1 MEPRLRR
8 PCSARFAHLLLMVW
22 LLLISVSGTAETLR
36 LTASSAP
43 LQPAPEFFCE
53 PAGRAMPSAAVLRR
67 HQHLDWQQAEGMA
80 NFGFTSD
87 VCWFRLSVINDADN
101 PASWVARI
109 DNAILAD
116 LHLYVLAAD
125 AALPVDQQRA
135 GLGVPFSERR
145 LAYHGIALPLDLPPG
160 QPRTLLMRV
169 QTPYSLQLP
178 LTLQTTEQ
186 FSRSSHTSILIQ
198 GLFIGGM
205 AIMMLYNL
213 FLYSSIREPVY
224 LLYVCWTF
232 TITLFQIVLHGFA
245 QRYLWPESP
254 LVAVHIMAL
263 VLPLIVFFATRFTVS
278 FLVLEQRAESAA
290 RWLNQ
295 LGLVGLGLLIV
306 QSFVSPYLLTPV
318 TVIVIIVMM
327 LSILFIALQRYRRQD
342 PDARFFLI
350 AWLCFLV
357 GAVFMALNKYGIIP
371 RNAVTENMVQ
381 LGVFL
386 EVVLLSLA
394 LADRINRLKEAH
406 ADSIRNRARA
416 EIEALKASAHNQA
429 KSEFLATMSHEIRTP
444 MNGVVGMVDLL
455 RRTPLNIQQAQYVD
469 TIHQSTESLL
479 TVIND
484 ILDYSRIEAGKLS
497 LEVIDTDLYELV
509 DDCVA
514 LFALPSASKHLPLL
528 TFVDSRV
535 PRRIMTDPTR
545 LKQILTNL
553 LSNAFKFTEQ
563 GQISISVSPHGQSSD
578 GNSELLFEVSDTGV
592 GISEEQQR
600 LLFRAF
606 SQADSSTTRR
616 YGGSGL
622 GLTISRKLCDL
633 FDGKI
638 GLSSTQGRGSTFW
651 FTIRTRAIKTTSRP
665 LPLIDKTLLL
675 IDPLAARRMSIG
687 QMAERWG
694 MQLISAAD
702 TAAARNRLQADPAL
716 SIDAVLLHQ
725 DLCPGLGELLAALPQ
740 SVAVLILRRLGE
752 DVEIVTDDPY
762 TLIEL
767 PVRSGKLCD
776 ALLRLLTDSE
786 HESEAAETEST
797 LPRAHAD
804 LNVLVAEDNPVNQ
817 LVIDNILRSAGI
829 RATLVNHGGEAV
841 EQVRS
846 QPGHWDILLMD
857 CEMPV
862 MDGYQA
868 TRQIRLLE
876 QQERLAPIQIIGL
889 SAHASGDYVS
899 RAREAGMDD
908 YLSKPVTRDQVL
920 RTLADSLASGRKD
933 RLSAN

>member
-1 MEPRLRR
+1 MERRLRR
-8 PCSARFAHLLLMVW
+8 PSSTCCAQLLMTAW
-22 LLLISVSGTAETLR
+22 LLLISLTGGAETLR
-36 LTASSAP
+36 LTAAAAP
-43 LQPAPEFFCE
+43 LQPALEFFCE
-53 PAGRAMPSAAVLRR
+53 DPVHATPDATVLRQHR
-67 HQHLDWQQAEGMA
+67 HLQWQQSAGMA
-80 NFGFTSD
+80 NFGFTTD
-87 VCWFRLSVINDADN
+87 VCWFRLDVINDADN
-101 PASWVARI
+101 PARWVARI
-109 DNAILAD
+109 DNAILAS
-116 LHLYVLAAD
+116 LHLYVLAPD
-125 AALPVDQQRA
+125 LALPVDQQRA
-135 GLGVPFSERR
+135 GLTVPFSERR
-145 LAYHGIALPLDLPPG
+145 LAYHRIALPLDLPPG
-160 QPRTLLMRV
+160 EPRILLMRV

-178 LTLQTTEQ
+178 LTLETAEQ
-186 FSRSSHTSILIQ
+186 FNRISHTSILIQ

-213 FLYSSIREPVY
+213 FLYASIREPVY
-224 LLYVCWTF
+224 LLYVCWTI
-232 TITLFQIVLHGFA
+232 TITLFQVVLHGFA

-254 LVAVHIMAL
+254 LVAANVMAL

-278 FLVLEQRAESAA
+278 FLVLEQRAEKSA

-295 LGLVGLGLLIV
+295 LGFIGLGLLVI
-306 QSFVSPYLLTPV
+306 QSLVSPYTLIPV
-318 TVIVIIVMM
+318 TVTVIIVMM
-327 LSILFIALQRYRRQD
+327 VSILFISLQRYQRGD
-342 PDARFFLI
+342 SDARFFLI

-357 GAVFMALNKYGIIP
+357 GAVFMALNKYGVVP
-371 RNAVTENMVQ
+371 RNAITENMVQ
-381 LGVFL
+381 FGVFL
-386 EVVLLSLA
+386 EVILLSLA

-455 RRTPLNIQQAQYVD
+455 RRTPLNAQQAQYVD

-484 ILDYSRIEAGKLS
+484 VLDYSRIEAGKLS
-497 LEVIDTDLYELV
+497 LEVIDTDLYNLV

-514 LFALPSASKHLPLL
+514 LFALPSANKQLPLL
-528 TFVDSRV
+528 TFIDSRV

-563 GQISISVSPHGQSSD
+563 GQISISVSPHGKSAD
-578 GNSELLFEVSDTGV
+578 GSSELLFEVADSGV
-592 GISEEQQR
+592 GISETQQR
-600 LLFRAF
+600 LLFHAF

-638 GLSSTQGRGSTFW
+638 GLSSTEGRGSTFW
-651 FTIRTRAIKTTSRP
+651 FTIRARTINVPAQP
-665 LPLIDKTLLL
+665 LPLASKTLLL

-694 MQLISAAD
+694 MQLISCAD
-702 TAAARNRLQADPAL
+702 STDAIHRLTAEPDLTVNAL
-716 SIDAVLLHQ
+716 LLHQ
-725 DLCPGLGELLAALPQ
+725 DLCSDLPALLAALPP

-752 DVEIVTDDPY
+752 ELEIITDHPY
-762 TLIEL
+762 SLIEL
-767 PVRSGKLCD
+767 PVRSGKLHD
-776 ALLRLLTDSE
+776 TLLRLLTDC
-786 HESEAAETEST
+786 ESKSST
-797 LPRAHAD
+797 PADEILPPRARAN

-829 RATLVNHGGEAV
+829 RATLVNHGEQAV
-841 EQVRS
+841 EQVRR
-846 QPGHWDILLMD
+846 QTGHWDVVLMD

-862 MDGYQA
+862 MDGYEA
-868 TRQIRLLE
+868 TRQIRQLE
-876 QQERLAPIQIIGL
+876 QTEQRAPVRIIGL
-889 SAHASGDYVS
+889 SAHASGDHVS
-899 RAREAGMDD
+899 RARVAGMDD
-908 YLSKPVTRDQVL
+908 YLSKPVTREQVL
-920 RTLADSLASGRKD
+920 RALTSL
-933 RLSAN
+933 

>member
-1 MEPRLRR
+1 MERR
-8 PCSARFAHLLLMVW
+8 FRRACTTRFAPSLLLAW
-22 LLLISVSGTAETLR
+22 LLLASVSSAAGTLHLSA
-36 LTASSAP
+36 ADAP
-43 LQPAPEFFCE
+43 LQPAPEYFCE
-53 PAGRAMPSAAVLRR
+53 DAGHAMPSAAVLHQ
-67 HQHLDWQQAEGMA
+67 HQHLDWQQAQGMA

-87 VCWFRLSVINDADN
+87 VCWFRFRVINDAED
-101 PASWVARI
+101 PASWIARI

-116 LHLYVLAAD
+116 LHLYILAPD
-125 AALPVDQQRA
+125 AALPVDEQRA
-135 GLGVPFSERR
+135 GLSVPFSERR
-145 LAYHGIALPLDLPPG
+145 LAYHRIALPLDLPPG
-160 QPRTLLMRV
+160 EPRTLLMRV

-178 LTLQTTEQ
+178 LTLQTVEQ
-186 FSRSSHTSILIQ
+186 FGRSSHTSILIQ

-213 FLYSSIREPVY
+213 FLYASIREPVY
-224 LLYVCWTF
+224 LLYVCWTI

-254 LVAVHIMAL
+254 LVAENIMAL

-278 FLVLEQRAESAA
+278 FLVLEQRSASAA

-295 LGLVGLGLLIV
+295 LGILGLGLLIV
-306 QSFVSPYLLTPV
+306 QSFVSPYLLTPF

-327 LSILFIALQRYRRQD
+327 LSILFITLQRYRRKD

-350 AWLCFLV
+350 AWLCFLL
-357 GAVFMALNKYGIIP
+357 GAVFMALNKYGVIP
-371 RNAVTENMVQ
+371 RNVVTENMVQ
-381 LGVFL
+381 FGVFL

-455 RRTPLNIQQAQYVD
+455 RRTPLNAQQAQYVD

-497 LEVIDTDLYELV
+497 LEVIDTDLYGLV

-514 LFALPSASKHLPLL
+514 LFALPSANKRLPLL

-563 GQISISVSPHGQSSD
+563 GQISISVSTRGQSAD
-578 GNSELLFEVSDTGV
+578 GTGELLFEVSDTGV

-633 FDGKI
+633 FGGEI

-651 FTIRTRAIKTTSRP
+651 FTIRTRAIRVPPRP
-665 LPLIDKTLLL
+665 LPLADKTLLL

-694 MQLISAAD
+694 MQLISFAD
-702 TAAARNRLQADPAL
+702 SADAIDRIRTDPAL
-716 SIDAVLLHQ
+716 TAEALLLHQ
-725 DLCPGLGELLAALPQ
+725 DLCTDLPALLNVLPP

-752 DVEIVTDDPY
+752 EVEIITDDAY
-762 TLIEL
+762 SLIEL
-767 PVRSGKLCD
+767 PVRSGKLYD
-776 ALLRLLTDSE
+776 ALLHRLTDSE
-786 HESEAAETEST
+786 HDNDAEEPDSV
-797 LPRAHAD
+797 LPRARAD
-804 LNVLVAEDNPVNQ
+804 LHVLVAEDNPVNQ

-841 EQVRS
+841 EQVSSR
-846 QPGHWDILLMD
+846 PDHWDVLLMD

-862 MDGYQA
+862 MDGYEA

-876 QQERLAPIQIIGL
+876 QQQQLAPVRIIGL

-920 RTLADSLASGRKD
+920 RALADSLANDRKD

>member
-1 MEPRLRR
+1 MERRFRR
-8 PCSARFAHLLLMVW
+8 PSTTRFAQPLSMVW
-22 LLLISVSGTAETLR
+22 LLLISVAGGAETLR
-36 LTASSAP
+36 LNAATAP
-43 LQPAPEFFCE
+43 LQPALEFFCE
-53 PAGRAMPSAAVLRR
+53 DAAHATPNATVL
-67 HQHLDWQQAEGMA
+67 HQHRHLHWQQSTGMA

-87 VCWFRLSVINDADN
+87 VCWFRLGVINDADN
-101 PASWVARI
+101 PARWVARI

-116 LHLYVLAAD
+116 LHLYVLAPD
-125 AALPVDQQRA
+125 VALPVDEQRA
-135 GLGVPFSERR
+135 GLTVPFSERR
-145 LAYHGIALPLDLPPG
+145 LAYHRIALPLELPPG
-160 QPRTLLMRV
+160 EPRILLMRV

-178 LTLQTTEQ
+178 LTLETAEQ

-213 FLYSSIREPVY
+213 FLYASIREPVY
-224 LLYVCWTF
+224 LLYVCWTI
-232 TITLFQIVLHGFA
+232 TITLFQVVLHGFA

-254 LVAVHIMAL
+254 LVAENVMAL
-263 VLPLIVFFATRFTVS
+263 VLPLVVFFATRFTVS
-278 FLVLEQRAESAA
+278 FLVLEQRAEKSA

-295 LGLVGLGLLIV
+295 LGFVGLGLLVI
-306 QSFVSPYLLTPV
+306 QSFVSPYALVPV

-327 LSILFIALQRYRRQD
+327 LSILFITLQRYQRRD

-350 AWLCFLV
+350 AWLCFLI
-357 GAVFMALNKYGIIP
+357 GAVFMALNKYGVIP
-371 RNAVTENMVQ
+371 RNTVTENMVQ

-497 LEVIDTDLYELV
+497 LEVIDTDLYNLV

-514 LFALPSASKHLPLL
+514 LFALPSANKHLPLL

-563 GQISISVSPHGQSSD
+563 GQISISVSPHGQSTD
-578 GNSELLFEVSDTGV
+578 GRSELLFEVSDTGV
-592 GISEEQQR
+592 GISEAQQR

-638 GLSSTQGRGSTFW
+638 GLSSTEGRGSTFW
-651 FTIRTRAIKTTSRP
+651 FTIRARAIKVPTHP
-665 LPLIDKTLLL
+665 LPLADKTLLL

-694 MQLISAAD
+694 MQLISCVDSAD
-702 TAAARNRLQADPAL
+702 AIHRLSADPTLTVNAL
-716 SIDAVLLHQ
+716 LLHQ
-725 DLCPGLGELLAALPQ
+725 DLCADLHLLLSALPQ

-752 DVEIVTDDPY
+752 ELEIVTDDPY
-762 TLIEL
+762 SLIEL
-767 PVRSGKLCD
+767 PVRSGKLYD
-776 ALLRLLTDSE
+776 TLLRLLTDSDR
-786 HESEAAETEST
+786 ESNIAETDSL
-797 LPRAHAD
+797 LPRARAD

-829 RATLVNHGGEAV
+829 RATLVNHGEQAV
-841 EQVRS
+841 EQVRR
-846 QPGHWDILLMD
+846 QPGHWDIVLMD

-862 MDGYQA
+862 MDGYEA
-868 TRQIRLLE
+868 TRQIRQLE
-876 QQERLAPIQIIGL
+876 QQEQLVPVRIIGL
-889 SAHASGDYVS
+889 SAHASGDYVA

-920 RTLADSLASGRKD
+920 RTLADSLASGRTD